1 MGANPSSHLSSE
13 VRPSTSAGA
22 QSLKKSKK
30 RWTWRNRH
38 KFSPPEPDPL
48 PAPLIKSP
56 SLDLEGVPAQL
67 GGHPHN
73 GSNLTSA
80 EVKQLKK
87 EGQTEVE
94 LRLQNAAENANIRQ
108 LDLKGMNLKSVPKK
122 VFELVNLTNLLLSNN
137 LLAKLPRGIKN
148 LTELH
153 VLDLNSNKLTSLP
166 PLGALVDLISLDLGK
181 NRLISISKQA
191 FEGLRNLEK
200 LELYCNQ
207 LVDLPDEIC
216 FLSSLVSYISNFLT
230 EGSSLMFI
238 AVHYRYLLSLSY

>member
-1 MGANPSSHLSSE
+1 MGANSSHLYPE
-13 VRPSTSAGA
+13 VRPSSSAGA
-22 QSLKKSKK
+22 PTKKAKK

-48 PAPLIKSP
+48 PPPLVKSP

-67 GGHPHN
+67 GHGNNSTATTP
-73 GSNLTSA
+73 GDA
-80 EVKQLKK
+80 KQAKK
-87 EGQTEVE
+87 EGQSEVD

-122 VFELVNLTNLLLSNN
+122 VFELVNITNLLLSNN
-137 LLAKLPRGIKN
+137 NLAKLPTAIKK

-216 FLSSLVSYISNFLT
+216 FLNSLVSVCFL
-230 EGSSLMFI
+230 LMLRSKTRLALKLFLC
-238 AVHYRYLLSLSY
+238 LLLM